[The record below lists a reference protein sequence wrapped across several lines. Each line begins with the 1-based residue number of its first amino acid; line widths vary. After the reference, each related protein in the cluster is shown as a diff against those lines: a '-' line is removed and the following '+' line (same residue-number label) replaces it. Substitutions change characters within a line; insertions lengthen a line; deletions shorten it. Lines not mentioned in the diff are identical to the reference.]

1 MVRHEPR
8 VQSIKREK
16 KSHLGE
22 ISPKI
27 RFFGNVREGGGGGG
41 GGGGKNPSTISR
53 VSSVGS
59 R

>member
-1 MVRHEPR
+1 MARHEPR

-41 GGGGKNPSTISR
+41 GGKNPSTISR

>member
-1 MVRHEPR
+1 MDPSKGEGGGGGGGHMARREPR

-27 RFFGNVREGGGGGG
+27 IFFGNVRERE
-41 GGGGKNPSTISR
+41 IEEER
-53 VSSVGS
+53 ILW
-59 R
+59 

>member
-1 MVRHEPR
+1 MARREPR

-27 RFFGNVREGGGGGG
+27 IFFGNVRERDR
-41 GGGGKNPSTISR
+41 GGKNPLVIGIDTPSGEKPGIL
-53 VSSVGS
+53 G
-59 R
+59 